1 MISLKR
7 SGAFLLSLAL
17 LLGTMS
23 MTSCKKD
30 DAKGGSSA
38 SSSQGASKDDKK
50 SSKTTSSDKDGSSKD
65 GSSKD
70 SSSKGDTETA
80 TAEDISTDS
89 VAAFPPPPNADQLKS
104 QCIYIINLD
113 SGKEVWSRNP
123 DQRLDPASVTK
134 VMTCLL
140 ALENVK
146 DLDKETASL
155 TTDINNY
162 LYEGGVD
169 TLGGIYPGET
179 FCIRDLLYAM
189 MLQSANEAAM
199 MVGKY
204 VSTYGGAPE
213 GGDLE
218 VFAEM
223 MNQKAKEIGA
233 VNTHFANPTGLYDE
247 NNYSTAKD
255 LALIGKYAWEH
266 PDYGETF
273 QQIVSSNAY
282 KSNPTNTHPEG
293 LTWYSTLYPQQSS
306 QTELYNPNIHGI
318 KTGTLRDQNIHNFVS
333 TATRDGYTYLM
344 AVCNAPVID
353 LESGQEYKYNLAF
366 VDTKYLYENYV
377 FDYFQVKTLIN
388 VGDLITEV
396 PVNLSWDDKYVG
408 LVAADKFASLVTT
421 ETTSDNVEKIPV
433 FKNAKKRIGEN
444 KKEEYYFD
452 APINKGDEL
461 GVVKITSA
469 NLELGQVRLVAAKT
483 IPVSKWLYYVDQVKQ
498 FMSKFV
504 FKFLLTF
511 VIVVV
516 ALYVALMIIRNHNKK
531 RYRMKRRPPK
541 PPRR

>member
-7 SGAFLLSLAL
+7 TGAFLLSLAL
-17 LLGTMS
+17 LLGTVS

-30 DAKGGSSA
+30 DAKSGSSA
-38 SSSQGASKDDKK
+38 SSSQGTSKDDKK
-50 SSKTTSSDKDGSSKD
+50 SSKNTSSDGDGSSKD
-65 GSSKD
+65 AAAAQD
-70 SSSKGDTETA
+70 ITA
-80 TAEDISTDS
+80 DS
-89 VAAFPPPPNADQLKS
+89 VAAFPPPPKAEDLKS

-162 LYEGGVD
+162 LYESGVD

-199 MVGKY
+199 MVAKY
-204 VSTYGGAPE
+204 TSTYDSSAPE

-223 MNQKAKEIGA
+223 MNRKAKEIGA

-255 LALIGKYAWEH
+255 LALIAKYAWEH

-306 QTELYNPNIHGI
+306 QTALYNPNIHGI
-318 KTGTLRDQNIHNFVS
+318 KTGTLREQNVHNFVS
-333 TATRDGYTYLM
+333 TATKDGYTYLM
-344 AVCNAPVID
+344 SVCNAPVFD
-353 LESGQEYKYNLAF
+353 LESGRDYQYNLAF

-433 FKNAKKRIGEN
+433 FKNAKTRIGEN

-498 FMSKFV
+498 FMSQFV

-541 PPRR
+541 SPRR